1 MKTVTSVLVLAMMGF
16 IVYESYKP
24 SSTSAVGLVGGV
36 IKARHSVEKDKKY
49 PRKDCP
55 VCLGKGR
62 YLSGDGI
69 KEVDCGYCEAES
81 SKLELPEPEE
91 PKVELP
97 QGVKPIHHNHTPIIK
112 R

>member
-1 MKTVTSVLVLAMMGF
+1 MKTATSLLVLAMMGF
-16 IVYESYKP
+16 IVYDSYQP
-24 SSTSAVGLVGGV
+24 SSTSSVGLVGGV

-55 VCLGKGR
+55 VCLGKGW
-62 YLSGDGI
+62 YISGDGI
-69 KEVDCGYCEAES
+69 KKVDCGYCEAES
-81 SKLELPEPEE
+81 AKLELPEVEP

-97 QGVKPIHHNHTPIIK
+97 PGVKPIHNHTPIIK